1 MPATV
6 LTSPS
11 AAPAPTSLVAK
22 LLNVLASPG
31 GVFDEVLD
39 APIKMANWRVPT
51 LLVGLAGI
59 FLLQIVG
66 AREHG
71 SAVILLLTGPWPAFA
86 SEAEL
91 LAGGWPLVSSVV
103 VCLAAFTGTLWSA
116 FVLWFIGRIFLKV
129 RFSFLKTLEIVGL
142 SGTVLALGSLVTIL
156 LIAASGD
163 AAARPSLSLL
173 AGKLVAAHPVRQAL
187 EALNFFHLWSAM
199 VLAIGLSR
207 LGGVSF
213 KEAAFWVFGYW
224 VLVRLALIILA

>member
-11 AAPAPTSLVAK
+11 AAPASTSLVAK
-22 LLNVLASPG
+22 LLNVLVNPG
-31 GVFDEVLD
+31 DVFDEVLA
-39 APIKMANWRVPT
+39 APIRMVNWRVPT

-59 FLLQIVG
+59 FLLQFVG
-66 AREHG
+66 AGEQG
-71 SAVILLLTGPWPAFA
+71 SAIVPQLTGPRPAFA

-91 LAGGWPLVSSVV
+91 LANGWPLVSSVA
-103 VCLAAFTGTLWSA
+103 VCLAAFAGTLWSA

-142 SGTVLALGSLVTIL
+142 SGAVLVLGSLVTIL
-156 LIAASGD
+156 LIASSGD

-173 AGKLVAAHPVRQAL
+173 AGKLVQTHPVRQAL
-187 EALNFFHLWSAM
+187 ETLNFFHLWSAT

-207 LGGVSF
+207 LSGVSF
-213 KEAAFWVFGYW
+213 KESAFWVFGYW
-224 VLVRLALIILA
+224 ALVRLALIILA